1 MEKKQTAVEWLIE
14 QLEIFATEEEMNIID
29 QAKEME
35 KEQIM
40 QAFANGKKNGDK
52 NWAHRYYKQTFK
64 SDGKTLDRDTTV

>member
-64 SDGKTLDRDTTV
+64 SE